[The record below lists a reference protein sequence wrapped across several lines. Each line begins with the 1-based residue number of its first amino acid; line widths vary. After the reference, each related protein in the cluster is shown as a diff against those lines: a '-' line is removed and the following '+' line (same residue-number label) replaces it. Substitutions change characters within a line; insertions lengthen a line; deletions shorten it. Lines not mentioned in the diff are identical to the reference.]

1 MNSNSKSIFF
11 LVFVVYHCLLCTKA
25 NRFESS
31 AIKTFSKF
39 SVNDVLNSKFGKRVI
54 LSSTY
59 KVGDVGGVG
68 RLLDGIGGLSGGG
81 ATSRLLVNY
90 QEPYR
95 SQILDFLFKPQFGAS
110 LHILK
115 VEIGGD
121 AQSTEGTEH
130 SHMHAENDENYTRG

>member
-1 MNSNSKSIFF
+1 MKCRFF
-11 LVFVVYHCLLCTKA
+11 VQFILVFYGLLLLK
-25 NRFESS
+25 
-31 AIKTFSKF
+31 SKL
-39 SVNDVLNSKFGKRVI
+39 V
-54 LSSTY
+54 LSSSY
-59 KVGDVGGVG
+59 NRVQLYEKFKLFEDEILLQSDVSYDISDASGLG
-68 RLLDGIGGLSGGG
+68 RKFDGIGGLSGGG

-130 SHMHAENDENYTRG
+130 SHMRSINDENYTRG